1 VESGAARSDCRADEI
16 LTECGHPCPLH
27 SLFTFAFG
35 LFYISADKDVRA
47 PQFMKFSASLP
58 KEVLKMSLDSIL
70 SHKFRSG
77 LTILGIVIG
86 IITAIVVASI
96 LTGMRQSIV
105 SIVEDYGTNNIYAFH
120 LTTGLSNGN
129 RDERNRKPL
138 TEADADALLTQSSAI
153 EDVAMVAPNIG
164 SWGAGFDDN
173 LVYEGKNYRWAL
185 TDGVTANYAQ
195 IVNLVL
201 KQGRWLSEAD
211 NQQRRNVLVVG
222 VNTVEAL
229 FPGKEDEAVGKVVR
243 MNGTTWEI
251 VGVIEKRK
259 AGFFGE
265 NEEDRKI
272 FLPFRTARKAAPL
285 RDAILHIIQAK
296 QGQLND
302 AVAEVE
308 GILRQRREVKYG
320 DPNNFDVKTADNFI
334 AQFDGIIGG
343 VGAAA
348 IAISMLGLLVGGIGV
363 MNIMLV
369 SVTERTKE
377 IGIRKAIGATKSAIV
392 LQFLLEAMTLTFFG
406 GVIGIVL
413 AVGISNLI
421 MLLIPSIPAT
431 VEFWMIGLSLSVSVG
446 IGLIF
451 GVLPARKAAKLDPI
465 ECLRYE

>member
-1 VESGAARSDCRADEI
+1 M
-16 LTECGHPCPLH
+16 
-27 SLFTFAFG
+27 G
-35 LFYISADKDVRA
+35 LAGT
-47 PQFMKFSASLP
+47 LP

-70 SHKFRSG
+70 SHKFRSA

-120 LTTGLSNGN
+120 LSTGIGQRN

-138 TEADADALLTQSSAI
+138 TEDDATAILSQSSTVNDIAT
-153 EDVAMVAPNIG
+153 VAPNIG
-164 SWGAGFDDN
+164 SWGDGFDDN

-185 TDGVTANYAQ
+185 TDGVTPNYAELT
-195 IVNLVL
+195 NLVI
-201 KQGRWLSEAD
+201 KQGRFITDSD
-211 NQQRRNVLVVG
+211 NYQRRNVIVVG

-229 FPGKEDEAVGKVVR
+229 FPDKKDDVIGKVVR

-251 VGVIEKRK
+251 IGVIEKRK
-259 AGFFGE
+259 SGFFGE
-265 NEEDRKI
+265 NEEDRKV
-272 FLPFRTARKAAPL
+272 FLPYRTARKSAPT

-302 AVAEVE
+302 AVQEIE
-308 GILRQRREVKYG
+308 GILRQRRGVKYG
-320 DPNNFDVKTADNFI
+320 EPNNFDIKTADNFI

-343 VGAAA
+343 VGLVA
-348 IAISMLGLLVGGIGV
+348 IAISCLGLLVGGIGV

-377 IGIRKAIGATKSAIV
+377 IGIRKAIGATKGAIV

-406 GVIGIVL
+406 GIIGIVL
-413 AVGISNLI
+413 AIGISNLI
-421 MLLIPSIPAT
+421 MLLIPSLPAQIPLWA
-431 VEFWMIGLSLSVSVG
+431 VIAGLCVSVG
-446 IGLIF
+446 VGLIF
-451 GVLPARKAAKLDPI
+451 GVLPARKASKLDPI